1 MAPQF
6 SSLMKTLYTIA
17 IGALTLGAASIPT
30 SALHAQALKVPAP
43 SPLQTIDQAFGLSN
57 IKIEYSRPSVKGR
70 KIFGDVVPFGKAW
83 RTGANQATKLTFGD
97 DVTVGG
103 KPVKAGTYALYSIPN
118 KDEWTFVL
126 SKALT
131 LGGNMGDYK
140 SEDEVAR
147 FTAKPINFPFNVETL
162 TFSIDEVTPTSCYV
176 ELLWEKT
183 AVRFPVTTE
192 IDSRITKNI
201 ETALA
206 QDSRPYFQ
214 AASYYYDT
222 NKDLGQALTWVNKA
236 IEQNQKAFWM
246 MHLKAKILAKQGDK
260 KGAITAAEQSIAAAR
275 EAKNDDYV
283 RMNEKLIADARK

>member
-1 MAPQF
+1 
-6 SSLMKTLYTIA
+6 MKTLYTLA
-17 IGALTLGAASIPT
+17 LGALTLGTAAIST
-30 SALHAQALKVPAP
+30 SSLHAQGLKTPQP
-43 SPLQTIDQAFGLSN
+43 SPTQTIDQAFGLSN
-57 IKIEYSRPSVKGR
+57 IKIEYSRPGVKGR
-70 KIFGDVVPFGKAW
+70 KIFGDVVPFGKPW

-103 KPVKAGTYALYSIPN
+103 KAVKAGTYALYSIPN

-126 SKALT
+126 SKALN

-147 FTAKPINFPFNVETL
+147 FTAKPMNFPFNVETM
-162 TFSIDEVTPTSCYV
+162 TFSIDEVTATSCNI

-183 AVRFPVTTE
+183 AVLFPVTTE

-206 QDSRPYFQ
+206 QDTRPYYQ
-214 AASYYYDT
+214 AASYYYDN

-236 IEQNQKAFWM
+236 VEQNPKAFYM
-246 MHLKAKILAKQGDK
+246 QHLKAKILLKQGDK
-260 KGAITAAEQSIAAAR
+260 KAAIAAAEQSIATAR

-283 RMNEKLIADARK
+283 RMNEKLIGDARK